1 MSRRSS
7 LVLVVVLVC
16 AAVAASGATSLAQLP
31 EREFE
36 RVEVKPSGETRGAL
50 YKPTGQAAPHIGVVM
65 MHRTADFRN
74 HIAAREFARRGFLA
88 LGMNSRFE
96 GDEGAVVWED
106 LMLDVKAGVE
116 LLKREPGITKVVLF
130 AHSGGGS
137 IMACYQAL
145 AENGPAFSQGENKI
159 NPGTDRLANL
169 PRADAVIFADAHLG
183 IAINTLRTLN
193 PAVTDENNPGQL
205 DPRLDPSNPDV
216 QQRDADG
223 ATVWADDFRRRY
235 IAGQAERMDR
245 LIEQAQSQL
254 AAAKAAGVANPG
266 AQAFAIAG
274 GRGMTPAELFPH
286 TLDRSEKPRQFLK
299 NDSTI
304 VTEIVVQTRP
314 RSGPTGNG
322 GQRRGERAMTLQS
335 FLTANAVRG
344 RNSLDGID
352 WCSTNSAT
360 PCGAAAITVPVLV
373 TAMGSHTFLRDG
385 EIIFE
390 AAKSRDKEMIVIEG
404 ATHDF
409 VPCSDCEET
418 PGQYSNVTKNH
429 FDYAAKWITSRF

>member
-1 MSRRSS
+1 MYRISS
-7 LVLVVVLVC
+7 LVLVF
-16 AAVAASGATSLAQLP
+16 AACVASGTTTLAQLP
-31 EREFE
+31 DREFE
-36 RVEVKPSGETRGAL
+36 RDEVKPSAETRGTL
-50 YKPTGQAAPHIGVVM
+50 YKPTGQPAPHIGVVM

-74 HIAAREFARRGFLA
+74 HIAAREFARRGFLS

-116 LLKREPGITKVVLF
+116 LLKREPGITTVVLF

-159 NPGTDRLANL
+159 IQGTDRLANL

-183 IAINTLRTLN
+183 IAINMLRNLN
-193 PAVTDENNPGQL
+193 AAVTDEKTPGEIDQ
-205 DPRLDPSNPDV
+205 RLDPSNPDV

-223 ATVWADDFRRRY
+223 ETVWADDFKQRY

-245 LIEQAQSQL
+245 LIEQARSQL

-266 AQAFAIAG
+266 AQAFEIAG
-274 GRGMTPAELFPH
+274 GPGMTPAEMFPN

-299 NDSTI
+299 NDGTI
-304 VTEIVVQTRP
+304 VTEIAVQTRP
-314 RSGPTGNG
+314 RSSQTADGGP
-322 GQRRGERAMTLQS
+322 RRGERQMTLQS

-373 TAMGSHTFLRDG
+373 TAMGSHSFIRDG

-390 AAKSRDKEMIVIEG
+390 ATKSLDKEMIVIEG

-409 VPCSDCEET
+409 VPCIACEET